1 MILKNLLRIT
11 KSYKL
16 SLIAII
22 FFELIFIIRGYKGNK
37 LNFTGTDK
45 MSDNIPCPYY
55 FLKKIKKVLKKNE
68 FNRFLDL
75 GCGSGRIIDFFHKNF
90 KNKEFIGIEFFL
102 DQYNFSNKLF
112 QDINNIKIIQ
122 TDFTSL
128 EFVKYN
134 PDCLFLNNPFKDEK
148 ESIDFVKKII
158 NSNKLKKNILIILV
172 NYNKR
177 LIETL
182 NNVNYVDSYYINEIK
197 GYSILRLNG

>member
-1 MILKNLLRIT
+1 M
-11 KSYKL
+11 
-16 SLIAII
+16 
-22 FFELIFIIRGYKGNK
+22 
-37 LNFTGTDK
+37 
-45 MSDNIPCPYY
+45 
-55 FLKKIKKVLKKNE
+55 KKNE

-90 KNKEFIGIEFFL
+90 KNKEFIGIEFFF
-102 DQYNFSNKLF
+102 DQYNFSKKLF
-112 QDINNIKIIQ
+112 KDINNIKIIQ

>member
-1 MILKNLLRIT
+1 MPP
-11 KSYKL
+11 SPV
-16 SLIAII
+16 AIV
-22 FFELIFIIRGYKGNK
+22 FVAWK
-37 LNFTGTDK
+37 LNVPK
-45 MSDNIPCPYY
+45 SPN
-55 FLKKIKKVLKKNE
+55 V
-68 FNRFLDL
+68 
-75 GCGSGRIIDFFHKNF
+75 
-90 KNKEFIGIEFFL
+90 
-102 DQYNFSNKLF
+102 
-112 QDINNIKIIQ
+112 
-122 TDFTSL
+122 
-128 EFVKYN
+128 